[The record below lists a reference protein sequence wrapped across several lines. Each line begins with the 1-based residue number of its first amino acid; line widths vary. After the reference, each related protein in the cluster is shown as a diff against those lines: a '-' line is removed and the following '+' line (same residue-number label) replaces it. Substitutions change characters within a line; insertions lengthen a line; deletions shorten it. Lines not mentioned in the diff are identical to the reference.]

1 MSTAVIGVGHV
12 ARTGLLDRI
21 NGRWHRRSLAVF
33 AAIVLVH
40 WAEHVLQAVQIW
52 AFDMARPDAKGA
64 FGYLFPWLVTSEW
77 LHYGFA
83 IAMLA
88 GLALLLPG
96 FSGRSKVVWGVALG
110 IQVWHHFEHALLLYQ
125 AQANHNLFGKA
136 APTSVLQLIW
146 QRPELH
152 LFYNAL
158 VTAPMLLAMWL
169 HTRPTAAEKSAVSC
183 TCAGRKEGA
192 ALSVSAS

>member
-1 MSTAVIGVGHV
+1 MSTATIEVRS
-12 ARTGLLDRI
+12 AEKEGLLDKI
-21 NGRWHRRSLAVF
+21 NGRWHRRSLAIFV
-33 AAIVLVH
+33 AITVAH
-40 WAEHVLQAVQIW
+40 WVEHIEQAFQIW
-52 AFDMARPDAKGA
+52 VLGMARPDAKGA
-64 FGYLFPWLVTSEW
+64 VGYLFPSLVTSEA

-96 FSGRSKVVWGVALG
+96 FSGRSKVVWGAALG

-125 AQANHNLFGKA
+125 AQANHNLFGKPT
-136 APTSVLQLIW
+136 PTSVLQLVW

-158 VTAPMLLAMWL
+158 VFAPMLLAMWL
-169 HTRPTAAEKSAVSC
+169 HTRPTAAASSAGSC
-183 TCAGRKEGA
+183 TCAGPARGA
-192 ALSVSAS
+192 ALSLSAS